1 MIALLVLLLI
11 SAPVW
16 AQSIDAGSIGRG
28 GVHDLRI
35 KTGSN
40 LNWNPAVLAQPGG
53 FRWSLELPS
62 VAGSAANNAFSV
74 GFWNDNLAGDHF
86 FTAADKAVILDRI
99 SEDGWRANVQG
110 TVPLLGFTYNRFG
123 FHATLESSTQA
134 VAPKDI
140 VQLALWGNEVGTMY
154 ELNDFAGDEETF
166 ADYSA
171 GFGYDYE
178 QSWFRALYFGFGFH
192 FYHGF
197 SLAKVVRQEGNLFT
211 TDTSL
216 VGSAVVHAVTSKGGD
231 GVGFDLGTMAV
242 VNDDLQIGLAFR
254 QLGARMTWN
263 VDQNHRVS
271 FYTDSTGI
279 SGENLGDSSYVRSA
293 LHRVDT
299 TYYGGAVET
308 PLPMVVQMN
317 GRYLLTSWC
326 TLLGDMSI
334 RAKES
339 VKGPAG
345 LDAAV
350 AAEFLPLRWLLLQG
364 GAGTGNLWGF
374 HAGLGM
380 GLRFARYEFDMGGA
394 WNGGMFDSARGVA
407 LGLTQRL
414 KF

>member
-1 MIALLVLLLI
+1 MIALLILLLI
-11 SAPVW
+11 TAPAW

-74 GFWNDNLAGDHF
+74 GFWNDHLAGDRF
-86 FTAADKAVILDRI
+86 FTPADKAAILDRI
-99 SEDGWRANVQG
+99 PDDGWRANAQG

-123 FHATLESSTQA
+123 FHATLESSTHA

-178 QSWFRALYFGFGFH
+178 QSWFQALYFGAAFH

-197 SLAKVVRQEGNLFT
+197 SLAKVVREEGNLLT

-216 VGSAVVHAVTSKGGD
+216 TGSAVVHAVSSKGGD

-242 VNDDLQIGLAFR
+242 VNNQFQLGLAFR
-254 QLGARMTWN
+254 QIGANMTWN
-263 VDQNHRVS
+263 VDRNHRVS
-271 FYTDSTGI
+271 FYTDSSGI
-279 SGENLGDSSYVRSA
+279 NSEDLGDSSYVRRA

-308 PLPMVVQMN
+308 SLPMVIQMN
-317 GRYLLTSWC
+317 GRYLATSRV
-326 TLLGDMSI
+326 TLLGDVSI

-345 LDAAV
+345 LDAAM
-350 AAEFLPLRWLLLQG
+350 AAEFLPLKWLLLQG

-374 HAGLGM
+374 HAGMGM
-380 GLRFARYEFDMGGA
+380 GLRFARYELDLGTA